1 MIDTGDWPVA
11 VKNLRKI
18 YARRKAELR
27 FTQVEAAAKI
37 GFSQGAISQYL
48 NNITKLGPQT
58 TIRFANFLDVDP
70 KEIDPSIVDYLP
82 NTKTITCSLIS
93 SDGSKSIDKK
103 LLGQRKVSST
113 LNMELVG
120 DISVEGVI
128 GISPVRKLEGFFEQA
143 YAQLVPLESNPQ
155 CRLVV
160 VQLKTETPIRIYLAE
175 EKPPSKDIKHIW
187 AVHSVVYLT

>member
-1 MIDTGDWPVA
+1 
-11 VKNLRKI
+11 
-18 YARRKAELR
+18 
-27 FTQVEAAAKI
+27 
-37 GFSQGAISQYL
+37 
-48 NNITKLGPQT
+48 
-58 TIRFANFLDVDP
+58 
-70 KEIDPSIVDYLP
+70 
-82 NTKTITCSLIS
+82 
-93 SDGSKSIDKK
+93 
-103 LLGQRKVSST
+103 
-113 LNMELVG
+113 MELVG

-128 GISPVRKLEGFFEQA
+128 GISPVRKLEGFFDQA

>member
-11 VKNLRKI
+11 VKNLRKV

-27 FTQVEAAAKI
+27 FTQAEAAAKI
-37 GFSQGAISQYL
+37 GFTQGAISQYL

-58 TIRFANFLDVDP
+58 TIRFANFLNVDP

-82 NTKTITCSLIS
+82 DMKTVTCSRTS
-93 SDGSKSIDKK
+93 YDGSKIIDKK

-113 LNMELVG
+113 LNMELSG
-120 DISVEGVI
+120 DISIEGLI
-128 GISPVRKLEGFFEQA
+128 GVAPVRKINGFFEQA

-155 CRLVV
+155 CKLVV

-175 EKPPSKDIKHIW
+175 EKPSPEDIKHIW
-187 AVHSVVYLT
+187 AIHAIVYLT